1 MSDQEFKGINP
12 KSKAGESIFFYS
24 MDYWIG
30 LCECIRMVYDESF
43 PPYVSMDEENAGYV
57 AEALQ
62 RRFDYGLFKAYF
74 EHSASQLFDDASE
87 AKGYVEAMLDY
98 TVQFIEFLKNCG
110 GCEPV

>member
-1 MSDQEFKGINP
+1 MSDQEFKGLNP

-57 AEALQ
+57 AEALH
-62 RRFDYGLFKAYF
+62 RRLDYGLFKTYF
-74 EHSASQLFDDASE
+74 EHSSSKLFDDERE
-87 AKGYVEAMLDY
+87 AADYVETMLDY